1 METKVSFRPLSA
13 HLLSVHNAD
22 SSKQSAMTA
31 VEWCPPKIHAHLE
44 PKNVTLFGNEVFAD
58 AISYDLERKPSWI

>member
-1 METKVSFRPLSA
+1 METKVSFPPLSA

-44 PKNVTLFGNEVFAD
+44 HKNVT
-58 AISYDLERKPSWI
+58 